1 MLRLACRLL
10 LLLSAL
16 PAPAPVYATESAS
29 RQVLVLGRVS
39 DDPKRH
45 AEALQPMLDYV
56 VPRMR
61 QVGIR
66 EGRILMAR
74 DAIQMQSYL
83 RRRRVDWVS
92 DTAAMAVEYQ
102 RRVGAEL
109 LLSTERGGGLDYRAV
124 FFSWRGS
131 GIGSLDDL
139 KGRSIAFQN
148 AYSTSSY
155 VMPAAEM
162 LRAGLD
168 LDVLLSP
175 LDRAAPGRAGY
186 VFARSESNVST
197 WVQKRLVDAGV
208 FSNLDWDR
216 LGERAPALR
225 ADLEI
230 FHETTSAPRAIEV
243 VAPDLDPRVRDRLRE
258 VLLAAGEDPAARD
271 AMAQFFGTRRF
282 IPLDVSTERGLSR
295 LRADLDLVRERLE

>member
-1 MLRLACRLL
+1 MLRLACCLL
-10 LLLSAL
+10 LFALSA
-16 PAPAPVYATESAS
+16 PMRAHAAEPAS

-56 VPRMR
+56 VPRLR

-109 LLSTERGGGLDYRAV
+109 LLSTERGGGKDYHAV
-124 FFSWRGS
+124 FFTWRGS
-131 GIGSLDDL
+131 GIGSMADL

-162 LRAGLD
+162 LRAGLE

-175 LDRAAPGRAGY
+175 LDRPAPGRVGY
-186 VFARSESNVST
+186 VFARSESNVGT
-197 WVQKRLVDAGV
+197 WVQKRLVNAGA
-208 FSNLDWDR
+208 FSNLDWD
-216 LGERAPALR
+216 LMGERAPGLR
-225 ADLEI
+225 EDLEI
-230 FHETTSAPRAIEV
+230 FHETVSVPRAIEV
-243 VAPDLDPRVRDRLRE
+243 LAPDIDPAVRERLRE
-258 VLLAAGEDPAARD
+258 VLLDAGDDPAARD
-271 AMAQFFGTRRF
+271 ALRRF
-282 IPLDVSTERGLSR
+282 FDTQRFVPLDAQTEQGLSR
-295 LRADLDLVRERLE
+295 LRTNLDLVRKRLE

>member
-1 MLRLACRLL
+1 MFRLACCL
-10 LLLSAL
+10 LLLSVMSMLAV
-16 PAPAPVYATESAS
+16 AKASESAS

-74 DAIQMQSYL
+74 DALQMQSYL

-92 DTAAMAVEYQ
+92 DTAVMAVEYQ

-109 LLSTERGGGLDYRAV
+109 LLTTDRGGNLGYHTV
-124 FFSWRGS
+124 FFTWRGS
-131 GIGSLDDL
+131 GIDSLADL

-155 VMPAAEM
+155 VLPAAEL
-162 LRAGLD
+162 LRSGLD

-175 LDRAAPGRAGY
+175 LDRAAPGRVGY

-197 WVQKRLVDAGV
+197 WVQKRLVDAGA
-208 FSNLDWDR
+208 FSDLDWER
-216 LGERAPALR
+216 LGQRMPHAHE
-225 ADLEI
+225 DMVI
-230 FHETTSAPRAIEV
+230 FHQTQSVPRAIEV
-243 VAPDLDPRVRDRLRE
+243 VAPDLDPRVRERLRQ
-258 VLLAAGEDPAARD
+258 VLLEAGDDPAARE
-271 AMAQFFGTRRF
+271 ALTLFFNTRRF
-282 IPLDVSTERGLSR
+282 VPLDAEAESGLER
-295 LRADLDLVRERLE
+295 LRTDLDLVRGRLE